1 MVRRVR
7 QRNQVSQ
14 YTPSAKNMLID
25 GVIKELFSPMEY
37 WAKSQISKVHDAQE
51 ELTGDRPFYYKNN
64 TYYDQKVAPS
74 LRVSPLVLSLHG
86 LMEEID
92 LNRERVQKESVFVK
106 DYLSNR
112 LLTAHDYYSMYYLV
126 PISIRDNSEY
136 LNKIRTHLN
145 ISDAKDIGLK
155 PESSSLFDKK
165 FEEVV
170 AKYIGFNALFGGQV

>member
-1 MVRRVR
+1 MTRRVR
-7 QRNQVSQ
+7 QRSQVSQ
-14 YTPSAKNMLID
+14 YTPSTKNMLID
-25 GVIKELFSPMEY
+25 GIIKELFSPMRE
-37 WAKSQISKVHDAQE
+37 WATNELVKVHDAHQ
-51 ELTGDRPFYYKNN
+51 ELTGSRAFYYKGS
-64 TYYDQKVAPS
+64 TYYDQWDSNAIPLAPILYS
-74 LRVSPLVLSLHG
+74 

-136 LNKIRTHLN
+136 LNKIKAHLN